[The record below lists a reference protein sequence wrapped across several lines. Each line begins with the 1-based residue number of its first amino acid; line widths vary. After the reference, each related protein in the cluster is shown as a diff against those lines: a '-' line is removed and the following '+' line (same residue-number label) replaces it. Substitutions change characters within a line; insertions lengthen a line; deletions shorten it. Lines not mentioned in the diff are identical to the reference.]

1 MISDKEIVITQTQ
14 NWIKNVVIDCNFC
27 PFAAKPFKQKTIR
40 YVVELDF
47 DDKNILT
54 LLKDEFDFLN
64 KHQHIETGFIIF
76 PNHFAD
82 FQEYLSLVKQAEKV
96 LAKLDYDGIYQIA
109 SFHPDYLFTETEE
122 DDAANYTNRSI
133 YPMLHLLRE
142 DSISKALSLFK
153 DPESIPERNVNFAR
167 EKGLKYMQV
176 LRATCL

>member
-1 MISDKEIVITQTQ
+1 MINDKEIVIVQTQ

-27 PFAAKPFKQKTIR
+27 PFASKPFKQKTIR
-40 YVVELDF
+40 YHVELDF
-47 DDKNILT
+47 EVKNILT

-64 KHQHIETGFIIF
+64 QQQDIETSFIIF
-76 PNHFAD
+76 PNHFTD
-82 FQEYLSLVKQAEKV
+82 FQEYLSLVQDAEKA
-96 LAKLDYDGIYQIA
+96 LTKLNYDGIYQIA
-109 SFHPDYLFTETEE
+109 SFHPDYLFADAEE

-142 DSISKALSLFK
+142 DSITKALNLFK
-153 DPESIPERNVNFAR
+153 EPESIPERNIQFAR